1 MPPSQLVSPG
11 DVALYGILCSLAV
24 YTRPSLKRL
33 VVERASF
40 RGFMEHEPHSRE
52 LLDAFWACD
61 YKKALDLL
69 TKWKVSQACARSL
82 HESLLTPLSLPRS
95 RCAQSRHLLDPYL
108 EPRLNTL
115 RRFIIRRSLQ
125 QFLDPFT
132 SVSLTRLADA
142 FGWSLDETRA
152 EVLNLVER
160 GEANSPSN
168 SSAREWRLDFV
179 EDRLVRLDKDERRAL
194 FEMTMKQATSTV
206 STAEKLAFRIELVK
220 QGLTYKEPHP
230 EHGQQRGGQQSQGGM
245 MGMEHEASSPRYER
259 RSARGEGR
267 GKGRERRT
275 ADDAYEPMPGGSG
288 GPGESQDSAADVGD
302 DGDAEM

>member
-1 MPPSQLVSPG
+1 M
-11 DVALYGILCSLAV
+11 
-24 YTRPSLKRL
+24 
-33 VVERASF
+33 
-40 RGFMEHEPHSRE
+40 
-52 LLDAFWACD
+52 
-61 YKKALDLL
+61 
-69 TKWKVSQACARSL
+69 
-82 HESLLTPLSLPRS
+82 HESLLTPRS
-95 RCAQSRHLLDPYL
+95 PPGLRCAQSRHLLDPYL

-142 FGWSLDETRA
+142 FGWSLDEARA
-152 EVLNLVER
+152 ECLNLVER
-160 GEANSPSN
+160 GEANSPGGSN
-168 SSAREWRLDFV
+168 SNAREWRLDFV

-230 EHGQQRGGQQSQGGM
+230 EHGQQRGGGQQSQGGI
-245 MGMEHEASSPRYER
+245 MGMEQEASSPRYER

-275 ADDAYEPMPGGSG
+275 ADEAYEPMAGASG
-288 GPGESQDSAADVGD
+288 AAGESQDSAAGLGD